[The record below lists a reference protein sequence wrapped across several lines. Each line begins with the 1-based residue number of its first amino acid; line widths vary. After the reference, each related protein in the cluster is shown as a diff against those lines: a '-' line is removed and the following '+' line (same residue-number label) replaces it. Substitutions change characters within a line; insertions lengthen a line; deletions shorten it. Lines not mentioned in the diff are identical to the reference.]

1 MIGDSMSSPAETY
14 EAYLVPT
21 FFAPLTTRVVEV
33 AQPQPGD
40 RVLDAAC
47 GTGVVARRVAAIV
60 GAQGQVVG
68 LDLNPAMLAVAQSV
82 AAREGQTIDW
92 HEGRIEALPFPDGDF
107 DLGVCQHGLQFVTDR
122 AGAVAEMRRVLRDGG
137 RVVVSVSQS
146 LERHPFDHRLNDVLQ
161 ERFGVAA
168 ISQIYA
174 LGDADELRALLVG
187 AGLRD
192 IEVVPVTFLVRNPDP
207 KRFLTMR
214 LTSAI
219 AAVPSLQH
227 MDERG
232 REEMIAAIGEEMEE
246 PLREYTVGD
255 EVVRPVHVHI
265 ARATR

>member
-1 MIGDSMSSPAETY
+1 MSSPAETY

-21 FFAPLTTRVVEV
+21 FFAPLATRVLEV

-47 GTGVVARRVAAIV
+47 GTGVVARRLAAIL

-82 AAREGQTIDW
+82 AAREGLTIDW
-92 HEGRIEALPFPDGDF
+92 REGRIEALPFPDGDF
-107 DLGVCQHGLQFVTDR
+107 NLVVCQHGLQFVPDR
-122 AGAVAEMRRVLRDGG
+122 AGAVAQMRRVLRDGG

-146 LERHPFDHRLNDVLQ
+146 LERHPFDRRLNEVLQ
-161 ERFGVAA
+161 ERLGVAA

-174 LGDADELRALLVG
+174 LGDADELHALLAG
-187 AGLRD
+187 AELRD
-192 IEVVPVTFLVRNPDP
+192 IEVIPVTFVLRNPDP
-207 KRFLTMR
+207 ERFLALR
-214 LTSAI
+214 LTSVI

-227 MDERG
+227 LDDRG
-232 REEMIAAIGEEMEE
+232 REELIAAIGEEMEE